1 MEELA
6 LVLHRVDE
14 ETYLGQNNGGVR
26 YLWMVE
32 EHACKRK
39 GHRGSRTVAF
49 LPTSLQIPEEEVL
62 LLGQ

>member
-6 LVLHRVDE
+6 PVLHRVDE
-14 ETYLGQNNGGVR
+14 ETYLGQNNGGIR

-32 EHACKRK
+32 EHAFKIK
-39 GHRGSRTVAF
+39 GHIGSRTVAF

-62 LLGQ
+62 LLG